1 MKSLIIYKS
10 VHHGNTKKIAE
21 AINEILEGEIKEP
34 EKVDKT
40 EIFDYDLI
48 GYGSGIYYGKH
59 HESILN
65 LVEELSTVG
74 GKKSFIFS
82 TSGIR
87 KIPIFNDFNKI
98 LKNKLSEKGFKILDC
113 FSCRGQNTYGP
124 FGIIGGIRKDRPNNE
139 DIKNAKKFGKRIK
152 RSF

>member
-10 VHHGNTKKIAE
+10 VHHGNTGKIAE
-21 AINEILEGEIKEP
+21 AINEVLNGELKEP
-34 EKVDKT
+34 EDIDKT

-59 HESILN
+59 HEDILN

-74 GKKSFIFS
+74 NKKCFIFA
-82 TSGIR
+82 TSGFR
-87 KIPIFNDFNKI
+87 KIPIFNDFNKS
-98 LKNKLSEKGFKILDC
+98 LKNKLSERGFEIMDC
-113 FSCRGQNTYGP
+113 FSCRGLNTYGP
-124 FGIIGGIRKDRPNNE
+124 FGLIGGTGKDRPNEE
-139 DIKNAKKFGKRIK
+139 DIENAKKFAKEIK